1 VARDGGGFIQSAK
14 DYFADESFKVA
25 KPRIIIWEIPERM
38 FSAPLTDAEKQGLQ
52 LQQLILR
59 SSPLIGFKN

>member
-38 FSAPLTDAEKQGLQ
+38 FSAPLTDAE
-52 LQQLILR
+52 
-59 SSPLIGFKN
+59 